1 MISQLLSRLRMR
13 QHLAAQQA
21 AAALRYQS
29 MGMPGQGMPMAQQPY
44 AYPHMGM
51 GGMYGAPQ
59 PQPQLQYGGPYGS
72 QGGVGLPHQAHQA
85 APYTGPQLQFQP
97 PPRKRL
103 LITNPDT
110 GQEVPMPP
118 PAGLLPPHLYL
129 PFSQLYIICSSAHM
143 PHCWHFLH
151 TSVGSKQ
158 LLLSKPLLAQND
170 TFREICVTAML
181 LNLLHMLKGTKQ
193 CRLHS
198 AHCSHKTT
206 RAVLLTL
213 NAHGGW
219 QRASL
224 GARRAGRAPRRR
236 PGSRRHRRARHPRPR
251 SGRLCQVRPAVGF
264 CIFSACASP
273 ELSPCDVAAVTC
285 GVNVFVHNSQPVQ
298 SVGACSLYAPA

>member
-1 MISQLLSRLRMR
+1 MIPQLLSRLRMR

-21 AAALRYQS
+21 ATALRYQS

-118 PAGLLPPHLYL
+118 PAGPLPAP
-129 PFSQLYIICSSAHM
+129 
-143 PHCWHFLH
+143 
-151 TSVGSKQ
+151 
-158 LLLSKPLLAQND
+158 PLLAIQP
-170 TFREICVTAML
+170 A
-181 LNLLHMLKGTKQ
+181 LNLQ
-193 CRLHS
+193 FN
-198 AHCSHKTT
+198 SH
-206 RAVLLTL
+206 AALL
-213 NAHGGW
+213 A
-219 QRASL
+219 
-224 GARRAGRAPRRR
+224 
-236 PGSRRHRRARHPRPR
+236 
-251 SGRLCQVRPAVGF
+251 
-264 CIFSACASP
+264 FSAYVCWQQAASFIEALAGP
-273 ELSPCDVAAVTC
+273 K
-285 GVNVFVHNSQPVQ
+285 
-298 SVGACSLYAPA
+298 